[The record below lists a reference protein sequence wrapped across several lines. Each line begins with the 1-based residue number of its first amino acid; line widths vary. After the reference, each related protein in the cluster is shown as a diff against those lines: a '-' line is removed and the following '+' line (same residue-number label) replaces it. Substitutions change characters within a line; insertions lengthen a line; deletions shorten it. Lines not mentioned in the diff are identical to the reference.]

1 MEKIGF
7 IDHKGK
13 KILLYDFSY
22 TKKSDDVVGLIKQA
36 GTIAKKQPPKSILV
50 LTDVTEAHYSVE
62 TTQALKELAKENTPY
77 VKASAVTGV
86 TGLKKVIF
94 DAILKFSGRDIKLF
108 SSREEALDWLAA
120 QQ

>member
-1 MEKIGF
+1 MEKISF

-22 TKKSDDVVGLIKQA
+22 TKKSDDVIVLIKQA
-36 GTIAKKQPPKSILV
+36 GTIAKKQPPRSILV

-86 TGLKKVIF
+86 TGIKKVIF

-108 SSREEALDWLAA
+108 NSREEAFDWLVV
-120 QQ
+120 Q